1 MIIHTSIASSPCL
14 HNNIFRDITTM
25 PETIFSRI
33 ISKEIPADIV
43 HEDDQC
49 LAFRDINPQA
59 PLHVLVIPKKPIAM
73 ITEAGPSDQDVLG
86 RLLLVAAQIAMEEG
100 YGESFRLVINN
111 GETAGQSVFH
121 LHVHLLAGRRF
132 GWPPG

>member
-1 MIIHTSIASSPCL
+1 
-14 HNNIFRDITTM
+14 M